1 MNEKWNHR
9 DLRLTAEKRRIGETS
24 TIKEEW
30 SRHVVD
36 LKKGEEIKWSTR
48 GGFHRT
54 PYSGPHRFTFLEAG
68 TSLRLKVAD
77 AAIGRLIMLGE
88 DDEWTSEWYEAD
100 GWQYKVSLRTA
111 ESLYAVSELPGD
123 KRTMQQTDHDAWEY
137 AVRNGL
143 I

>member
-9 DLRLTAEKRRIGETS
+9 DLRLSAEKRRIGETS

-30 SRHVVD
+30 SRHVP
-36 LKKGEEIKWSTR
+36 S
-48 GGFHRT
+48 
-54 PYSGPHRFTFLEAG
+54 
-68 TSLRLKVAD
+68 
-77 AAIGRLIMLGE
+77 
-88 DDEWTSEWYEAD
+88 
-100 GWQYKVSLRTA
+100 
-111 ESLYAVSELPGD
+111 D